1 MRAIFLKYYNRFFL
15 YLVCTLA
22 SFPILPRGIHTVIV
36 ISISAISVIH
46 FIIIGRKSWSRNK
59 TLLLVLLSSLSIIY
73 AFSLAQVEDFKL
85 AFKFIVRSLPLLLL
99 SFSFLNYGSIPTNNL
114 KLFFK
119 IFILALLLLLSFLHI
134 YFLEDITNPECTPWM
149 IRNEIELFTKIHGTY
164 LSMWIGTGILL
175 SIWLFVKSKKK
186 LSISLIIGAV
196 VFYYLYWQFSLG
208 ARMPFFATVV
218 AAIYLFIKLFRL
230 PVKGVIMV
238 TLTMF
243 ALVIFTFKDK
253 IQSKFVEIQNFENA
267 IPEGKYEITNVLISN
282 ENVRSVIYHCASQ
295 KIKEK
300 PIVGYGIGQDNIE
313 LQKCYDTEFNH
324 TDLFNVFSFNSH
336 SQYLQLL
343 LSSGVIGLVLFLGSI
358 FIWIKCSS
366 RDNLLYLPFLILTL
380 LCFTFEN
387 ILNRHDGI
395 IFFSF
400 FNAILLLHKLKPTT
414 LVNK

>member
-1 MRAIFLKYYNRFFL
+1 M
-15 YLVCTLA
+15 
-22 SFPILPRGIHTVIV
+22 
-36 ISISAISVIH
+36 ISAISVIH

-59 TLLLVLLSSLSIIY
+59 TLLLVSLSSLSIIY
-73 AFSLAQVEDFKL
+73 VFSLTQVEDFKL

-99 SFSFLNYGSIPTNNL
+99 SFSFLNYGSFSTNNL

-119 IFILALLLLLSFLHI
+119 IFILALILLLSFLHI
-134 YFLEDITNPECTPWM
+134 YFFEDITNPECTPWM

-175 SIWLFVKSKKK
+175 SIWLFIKSKKQ

-196 VFYYLYWQFSLG
+196 VFYFLYWQFSLG
-208 ARMPFFATVV
+208 ARMPFFATIIAVFYSLTLILRIRLKIV
-218 AAIYLFIKLFRL
+218 LGFAFLGSILFAYLFQ
-230 PVKGVIMV
+230 
-238 TLTMF
+238 
-243 ALVIFTFKDK
+243 DK
-253 IQSKFVEIQNFENA
+253 IQIKVEELQNYENA
-267 IPEGKYEITNVLISN
+267 IPEGKYEITNILISN
-282 ENVRSVIYHCASQ
+282 ENVRSVIYHCTSQ
-295 KIKEK
+295 RIKEK

-343 LSSGVIGLVLFLGSI
+343 LSSGVIGLILFMGSI

-366 RDNLLYLPFLILTL
+366 RDNLLYLPFLILAL
-380 LCFTFEN
+380 FCFTFEN

-400 FNAILLLHKLKPTT
+400 FNAILLLHKLKLRT